1 MTATGRQSGGG
12 GRDRR
17 AGAQRVTSHDVARM
31 AGVSQPTVS
40 RALRGRAGVS
50 EETRQRVLDAAAAL
64 YYVTSEVGRSLSTR
78 ATLQVGVVVSELT
91 NPFYPYLVEPLHD
104 ELDRAG
110 YRMVLFTEAEDD
122 IAALRRLLDR
132 SIDGVVLTTSTHGS
146 ALPFELV
153 RRSIPFVF
161 LNREVEGVDADA
173 AVVDNRMGGQLIAE
187 ELIRL
192 GHRNIS
198 AIFGP
203 ELTSTGRERERG
215 FREVLSEHGLPLP
228 TSRVRYGPF
237 AFDAGRSSMLHLLDH
252 SPEQTA
258 VFCANDVIAMGAYN
272 AAAARRVRVP
282 EDLTI
287 VGFDDIPMAS
297 WDVFRLTTVGYDR
310 VGMAQAASRMLL
322 ERVAHPQR
330 PTQRLV
336 VPPELALRGTH
347 SAIGAGTGSRG
358 LSDTRDGE
366 GHARLFPLQHDSA
379 PARERRR

>member
-1 MTATGRQSGGG
+1 MTAIGRQAPGGG
-12 GRDRR
+12 EDRR
-17 AGAQRVTSHDVARM
+17 AGARRVTSHDVARM

-40 RALRGRAGVS
+40 RALRGSAGVS

-64 YYVTSEVGRSLSTR
+64 SYVTSEVGRSLSTR
-78 ATLQVGVVVSELT
+78 RTLQVGIVVSELT

-110 YRMVLFTEAEDD
+110 YRMVLFTETEDD

-161 LNREVEGVDADA
+161 LNREIEGVDADA

-203 ELTSTGRERERG
+203 EFTSTGRERERG
-215 FREVLSEHGLPLP
+215 FRDVLSQHGLALP
-228 TSRVRYGPF
+228 RSRVRYGPF
-237 AFDAGRSSMLHLLDH
+237 AFDAGRSNMLHLLDH

-272 AAAARRVRVP
+272 AAVARRVRVP

-330 PTQRLV
+330 PRQRLV
-336 VPPELALRGTH
+336 VPPELVLRGTH
-347 SAIGAGTGSRG
+347 SAIGART
-358 LSDTRDGE
+358 
-366 GHARLFPLQHDSA
+366 
-379 PARERRR
+379 